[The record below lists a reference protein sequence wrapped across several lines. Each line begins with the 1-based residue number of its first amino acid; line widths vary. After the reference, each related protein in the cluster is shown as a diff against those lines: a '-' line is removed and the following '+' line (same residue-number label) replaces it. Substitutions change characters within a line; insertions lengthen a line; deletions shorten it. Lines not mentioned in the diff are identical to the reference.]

1 MTFCEIHGRL
11 FSPPIAR
18 RVGFG
23 LPPFHLVLW
32 AAYDCDSL
40 QQFVCVLGGHHKELS
55 VFRYPKIRVQVV
67 NELVEL
73 FVLQLAGSLIG
84 GKYLIFIGKRR
95 GAQLP
100 SPFFHIGGIAY
111 LHHILQAGICHNID
125 IALRHR
131 APPLTFSYI
140 ISNFP
145 TFSIAHYNGN
155 PHICPAPGP
164 AGLVFSPQI
173 W

>member
-1 MTFCEIHGRL
+1 MDYQSIINGITFDSIIHLMEELGN
-11 FSPPIAR
+11 P
-18 RVGFG
+18 
-23 LPPFHLVLW
+23 
-32 AAYDCDSL
+32 
-40 QQFVCVLGGHHKELS
+40 VCKETDEYIC
-55 VFRYPKIRVQVV
+55 FKT
-67 NELVEL
+67 
-73 FVLQLAGSLIG
+73 
-84 GKYLIFIGKRR
+84 
-95 GAQLP
+95 
-100 SPFFHIGGIAY
+100 
-111 LHHILQAGICHNID
+111 ICHNID